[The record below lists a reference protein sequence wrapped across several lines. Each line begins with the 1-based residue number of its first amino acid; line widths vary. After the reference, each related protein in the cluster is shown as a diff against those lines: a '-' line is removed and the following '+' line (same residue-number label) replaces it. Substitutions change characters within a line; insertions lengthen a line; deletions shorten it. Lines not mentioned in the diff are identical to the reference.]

1 MLLFPGLPDTVL
13 RKAAAMSQEFEGTYG
28 NKLGA
33 THGWE
38 DKVSFIIENLIKI
51 AATTNYH
58 TLAESKNV
66 GLLTSLQSRAS
77 LLLQQ

>member
-33 THGWE
+33 THRWE
-38 DKVSFIIENLIKI
+38 DKASLIIENLIKI
-51 AATTNYH
+51 TAT
-58 TLAESKNV
+58 AESKNID
-66 GLLTSLQSRAS
+66 LLTSLQSRAS